1 MNFFQELGRHSC
13 LASLDLS
20 CNPLQNAG
28 QRVLLL
34 QVCDRL
40 CFSSLPYAAFNKS
53 FANDRL

>member
-34 QVCDRL
+34 QVCD
-40 CFSSLPYAAFNKS
+40 
-53 FANDRL
+53 